1 MKSITIFFLFLFASN
16 ILFAQS
22 FSISATAGVDNYTI
36 PSVDQNFNLS
46 DGTLSFLT
54 RDEVANPVN
63 FGLQLRIKKQKFT
76 YGIDANLTYKEY
88 NVRYGNLEN
97 IILPPFQ
104 TGLDTLYDNNYT
116 VPWVRAE
123 LNLFLLYDI
132 FTLNG
137 FTLSGG
143 VGGGLQIVAPVVS
156 DSFIENTLLTKLEHL
171 DVSTDVSPEY
181 LGNGKIIAELKYNI
195 SDHISAGVDADYL
208 FLQKGKAEQPESFA
222 VIKGFVSFK
231 L

>member
-1 MKSITIFFLFLFASN
+1 MRLT
-16 ILFAQS
+16 
-22 FSISATAGVDNYTI
+22 Y
-36 PSVDQNFNLS
+36 PNLS
-46 DGTLSFLT
+46 DISNGYK
-54 RDEVANPVN
+54 N
-63 FGLQLRIKKQKFT
+63 
-76 YGIDANLTYKEY
+76 GIVTYKEY